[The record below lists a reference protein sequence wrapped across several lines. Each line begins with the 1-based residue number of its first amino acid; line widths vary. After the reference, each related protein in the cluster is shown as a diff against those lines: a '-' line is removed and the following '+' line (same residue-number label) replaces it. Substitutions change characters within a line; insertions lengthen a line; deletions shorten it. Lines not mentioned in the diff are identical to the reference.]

1 MLELTGMG
9 SVLRGIG
16 LLYWALAIGAV
27 FLAIRYGKGSRG
39 KNIWAAVA
47 IAAFSYLP
55 GKAMIERHRRDA
67 YANEAWAY
75 FKKLC
80 DEKSGEK
87 IYKTYSGVKSVLV
100 VKPLPPATDNDLY
113 DQFWYGDPYSN
124 ATPWDRRG
132 EQKAGTFIG
141 QQEFI
146 DGRGE
151 IGFEFFE
158 QEITTNDGKAFQRVE
173 PSQVPPYFV
182 SKSPV
187 QKPASRF
194 GVSWEDISTSDD
206 RKFWVAGSRF
216 RVIDLIDK
224 SIVAE
229 RIGFFIEAG
238 FGSTAGQ
245 RTPWL
250 TSRGPSTTCP
260 PLNNR
265 TYEDRWF
272 ILKVLNPIEGSR
284 DGK

>member
-1 MLELTGMG
+1 MLELTGFG

-27 FLAIRYGKGSRG
+27 FLAIRYGKGTRG
-39 KNIWAAVA
+39 KIIWATVA
-47 IAAFSYLP
+47 IAAFGYLP
-55 GKAMIERHRRDA
+55 GKAMIEQQQRDA
-67 YANEAWAY
+67 YAKEAWAY

-80 DEKSGEK
+80 DEKAGEK
-87 IYKTYSGVKSVLV
+87 IYKTHTGVKSVLV
-100 VKPLPPATDNDLY
+100 VKPLPPATEKDLY

-132 EQKAGTFIG
+132 EQKAGTLIG
-141 QQEFI
+141 QQRFI
-146 DGRGE
+146 SGRGE

-158 QEITTNDGKAFQRVE
+158 LEITAKDGKGFQRVE

-182 SKSPV
+182 AKFSID
-187 QKPASRF
+187 KPKSRF
-194 GVSWEDISTSDD
+194 GVSWEDISASDD

-216 RVIDLIDK
+216 RVIDLIDN

-245 RTPWL
+245 RRPWL

-260 PLNNR
+260 SLSNG
-265 TYEDRWF
+265 TFEDRWF
-272 ILKVLNPIEGSR
+272 ILKALNPDAGVIN
-284 DGK
+284 GK